1 MKFESEIKGSKR
13 IAINT
18 IVSYG
23 RTLLSVC
30 LVLFSSRWTLQQLGA
45 VDYGLYNLIGSI
57 LLIVVFL
64 NTVIS
69 NGDSRF
75 FALGIGRGD
84 EEELSKVFNTS
95 LSIHLFMPA
104 VVVLI
109 GIFIGEWAIR
119 DFLVVPVERL
129 QSTLWVFRITMFTS
143 FFTMIAVP
151 FSSLFIAYQNI
162 VVYTFITFTQTILVF
177 LSAYLLRYFNTDKLV
192 LYAILVAFSQIITYS
207 LQIVI
212 ASRKYKCAKIN
223 TSYFFNRYYTSEII
237 KFSFWNMLGDLG
249 HLVRTQ
255 GISIIV
261 NLYFG
266 PKGNAALGIA
276 NQVSMQACNLTNAMS
291 GATAPEIYR
300 RAGEHDFKSA
310 AKLADYTSKIG
321 VFLMCL
327 LGIPIS
333 LNIDSILHLWLV
345 DVPEG
350 TSILCFCFIIMFVAE
365 KLTMGQQK
373 YLSAIGKVA
382 LVNCLIFAFYCS
394 SVLLPFMGL
403 LNYGLLG
410 IGISCIVSMG
420 LSRLSIV
427 YCMKKY
433 TDYGYWYFVRTFL
446 VPMLFVATIYSII
459 DYFYVFDSNNLL
471 SLLFACMISCIFT
484 FIICGMLL
492 FTTEERNRILGMF
505 VKKIRYR

>member
-18 IVSYG
+18 VVSYG

-75 FALGIGRGD
+75 FALGIGRGN

-109 GIFIGEWAIR
+109 GVFIGEWAIR

-177 LSAYLLRYFNTDKLV
+177 LSAYFLRYFNTDKLV
-192 LYAILVAFSQIITYS
+192 LYAILVAFAQIITYS

-212 ASRKYKCAKIN
+212 ASRKYKCAKIK
-223 TSYFFNRYYTSEII
+223 TSYFF
-237 KFSFWNMLGDLG
+237 
-249 HLVRTQ
+249 
-255 GISIIV
+255 
-261 NLYFG
+261 
-266 PKGNAALGIA
+266 
-276 NQVSMQACNLTNAMS
+276 
-291 GATAPEIYR
+291 
-300 RAGEHDFKSA
+300 
-310 AKLADYTSKIG
+310 
-321 VFLMCL
+321 
-327 LGIPIS
+327 
-333 LNIDSILHLWLV
+333 
-345 DVPEG
+345 
-350 TSILCFCFIIMFVAE
+350 
-365 KLTMGQQK
+365 
-373 YLSAIGKVA
+373 
-382 LVNCLIFAFYCS
+382 
-394 SVLLPFMGL
+394 
-403 LNYGLLG
+403 
-410 IGISCIVSMG
+410 
-420 LSRLSIV
+420 
-427 YCMKKY
+427 
-433 TDYGYWYFVRTFL
+433 
-446 VPMLFVATIYSII
+446 
-459 DYFYVFDSNNLL
+459 
-471 SLLFACMISCIFT
+471 
-484 FIICGMLL
+484 
-492 FTTEERNRILGMF
+492 
-505 VKKIRYR
+505 